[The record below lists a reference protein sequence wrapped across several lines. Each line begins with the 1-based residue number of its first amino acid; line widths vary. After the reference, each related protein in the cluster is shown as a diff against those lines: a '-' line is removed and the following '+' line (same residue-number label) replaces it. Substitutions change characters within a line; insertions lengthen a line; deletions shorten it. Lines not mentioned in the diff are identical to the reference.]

1 MINDASAHPARAHL
15 WTVDAV
21 LGLSLALMAFT
32 VAQAALPTPPVH
44 TRPVVVAVAH
54 VAPQAVAETPSAVA
68 PELIAFQAPLPGRS
82 VGSPFGR
89 RQMPWEE
96 NGRLHAGVDIA
107 ADSGQA
113 ILASADGVVT
123 RVSQDSGYGRFVEIK
138 HAEGLTTLYAHMGR
152 FAPGVAPGV
161 AVKAG
166 ATVGL
171 VGSSGSS
178 SGPHLHFEVRDAQD
192 RPMNPEM
199 FLGHSFAEASDLPLK
214 AALRMPR
221 GTRVAYVSA
230 IPASKLAMMQARLDP
245 RSASGPR
252 PDPKLVAAAI
262 EASLATPTMV
272 VDQVAGR
279 PHARISAVFSLKGSE
294 APRLDPTG

>member
-1 MINDASAHPARAHL
+1 MTQDSMAHAGRAHL

-32 VAQAALPTPPVH
+32 VAQAALPTPPLH
-44 TRPVVVAVAH
+44 TRPTVAAVDQPVAVSP
-54 VAPQAVAETPSAVA
+54 VAPA
-68 PELIAFQAPLPGRS
+68 PTLIAFQAPLPGRTI
-82 VGSPFGR
+82 GSPFGR
-89 RQMPWEE
+89 RQLPWEE
-96 NGRLHAGVDIA
+96 NGRVHAGVDIA

-113 ILASADGVVT
+113 ILASADGVVA
-123 RVSQDSGYGRFVEIK
+123 RVGQDDGYGRFVEIR

-152 FAPGVAPGV
+152 FVPGIAPGV

-166 ATVGL
+166 SAIGL

-178 SGPHLHFEVRDAQD
+178 TGPHLHFEVRDVQD

-199 FLGHSFAEASDLPLK
+199 FLGHSFAEASDLPLQ

-221 GTRVAYVSA
+221 GTRVAFVSA
-230 IPASKLAMMQARLDP
+230 IPASKQALMQARLDRRSTAP
-245 RSASGPR
+245 RS
-252 PDPKLVAAAI
+252 DPKAVAAAI
-262 EASLATPTMV
+262 EGSLSTPTMV

-279 PHARISAVFSLKGSE
+279 PHARIGTVFSAKGAD
-294 APRLDPTG
+294 APRLDPAG